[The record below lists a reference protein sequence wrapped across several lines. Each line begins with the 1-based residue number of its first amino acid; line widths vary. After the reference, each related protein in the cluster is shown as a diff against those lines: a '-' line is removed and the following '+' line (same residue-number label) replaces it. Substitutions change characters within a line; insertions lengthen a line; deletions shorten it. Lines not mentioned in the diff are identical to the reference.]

1 MERDQHPATI
11 LTEQAYDMSPKNF
24 SINKHEEFFSPGKS
38 KQSKPPYSL
47 HFTR

>member
-24 SINKHEEFFSPGKS
+24 SINGHEEFFSPGKS